1 MSAPPTPVTPR
12 SPTAVTM
19 PIVIGIG
26 VAVVLLSFLASF
38 LGSSLAGPGEAA
50 PAATVTVEPS
60 PLPTD
65 EYEDVLDD
73 IMPAGSAVRAGSGA
87 PENGKGSNGDVY
99 LDLQTSDIWTFR
111 DGAWQRTANMRDE
124 LAENIVLEQGP
135 AGPQGTPGPQGS
147 QGPKGEQ
154 GAQGQQGAPGTPG
167 APGTQVTLG
176 TGAPTDPTC
185 LADGDIYI
193 DTAATQF
200 YQCAS
205 GVWVVASATPDYG
218 ATTG

>member
-1 MSAPPTPVTPR
+1 MSVPPAPDSPR
-12 SPTAVTM
+12 SPVTVTL
-19 PIVIGIG
+19 PILIGVG

-38 LGSSLAGPGEAA
+38 LGSSLAAPGAAA
-50 PAATVTVEPS
+50 PAATVTVDPS

-65 EYEDVLDD
+65 DYDDVAEEIL
-73 IMPAGSAVRAGSGA
+73 PAGSAVRAGSGA
-87 PENGKGSNGDVY
+87 PENGKGRDGDVY
-99 LDLQTSDIWTFR
+99 LDLQTSDVWIFR

-147 QGPKGEQ
+147 QGPQGEQ
-154 GAQGQQGAPGTPG
+154 GAQGEQGDPG

-176 TGAPTDPTC
+176 TGAPDDATC
-185 LADGDIYI
+185 VEDGDIFI

-200 YQCAS
+200 FQCVS
-205 GVWVVASATPDYG
+205 GTWVVSATTPDT
-218 ATTG
+218 AAQTG